1 MQLLVKS
8 NKESLVYPLT
18 AQISSKDQIILI
30 NISQFTNSQCIIPI
44 HFETIDKIK
53 IYYKGKADFAQ
64 LNNQIQI
71 FELQLTIK
79 LENFTQQQYT
89 MCSRQKAINFSLNH
103 IAPPV
108 KPAQS
113 PLRTQTKVDDP
124 VQPIIIQPEPKVE
137 AQPEQPNVQQGQTD
151 PAQNPEQIVQPDQP
165 LESNSKENLPSEH
178 SKNELNNSLLSTKSM
193 FSDIENVFENLNLR
207 DPLPL
212 PNTFHFVFSQSTP
225 NYTILFIF
233 QDSEV
238 YFELLNISL
247 ELTIGI
253 YVNNVV
259 IPVLEW
265 PGTKT
270 VLSAQMHQFI
280 QLLLALRAEQNAFE
294 PFEFFNLDS
303 EKVNNIIK
311 GTKLDLERIGGVEV
325 IAEYKIIQQ
334 CSQLKYGAIDN
345 QIIDESRF
353 GQICNKIKLDKS
365 VFCVHSNKLNYNDQ
379 ITDEEDV
386 EIIKFSNTGQ
396 TVLLNSEIPVD
407 INTECNVGKNFTVV
421 VCKQALN
428 TSFDDKIPFVYKQ
441 KELFIK
447 IMGAFTPL
455 KPFFTEIQVK
465 RNAKSVLKKENKS
478 YYKII
483 VKQPKQILKRIEE
496 MHCSQLNASVD
507 YQKQIESVADQIT
520 KIMRDNLNKEI
531 LTENDIWKQLNGL
544 FK

>member
-1 MQLLVKS
+1 M
-8 NKESLVYPLT
+8 VYPLT
-18 AQISSKDQIILI
+18 LQISSKDQVILI

-44 HFETIDKIK
+44 HFETIDKIR

-64 LNNQIQI
+64 LNNQLQI
-71 FELQLTIK
+71 FELQLTIQ
-79 LENFTQQQYT
+79 LEQFTQQQYT
-89 MCSRQKAINFSLNH
+89 MCSRQKAINFKLNH
-103 IAPPV
+103 IVPPV
-108 KPAQS
+108 KAPQS
-113 PLRTQTKVDDP
+113 PLRTQTKVEEP
-124 VQPIIIQPEPKVE
+124 VQPIQPEPKVE
-137 AQPEQPNVQQGQTD
+137 AQPEQLLNSNQQGQAE
-151 PAQNPEQIVQPDQP
+151 PVQNNEPTAQPDQP
-165 LESNSKENLPSEH
+165 LESR
-178 SKNELNNSLLSTKSM
+178 NEPNNSLLSTKSM

-233 QDSEV
+233 QNSEV
-238 YFELLNISL
+238 YFELLFNTL

-270 VLSAQMHQFI
+270 VLSAQTHQFI
-280 QLLLALRAEQNAFE
+280 QLLLALGAEQNAFE

-325 IAEYKIIQQ
+325 NAEYKIIQQ
-334 CSQLKYGAIDN
+334 CSQLKYGTIDN
-345 QIIDESRF
+345 QIIDVSRF
-353 GQICNKIKLDKS
+353 GQICNKIKMDKS
-365 VFCVHSNKLNYNDQ
+365 VFCVHSNKINYNEQ

-396 TVLLNSEIPVD
+396 TVLLNSEIPVN
-407 INTECNVGKNFTVV
+407 INTECNVGKNFTVI

-428 TSFDDKIPFVYKQ
+428 TSFDDKTSFVYKQ
-441 KELFIK
+441 KELYIK

-465 RNAKSVLKKENKS
+465 RNAKSVLKKENKN
-478 YYKII
+478 YYKIV